1 MPYLYP
7 NNCRFLVELFLQR
20 QRYEHPVS
28 ANVEEHDVII
38 DGEEMNVSST
48 TDTTC
53 TNVTLD
59 PVVESDSR
67 PKQM

>member
-1 MPYLYP
+1 MD
-7 NNCRFLVELFLQR
+7 
-20 QRYEHPVS
+20 
-28 ANVEEHDVII
+28 EHDVVI
-38 DGEEMNVSST
+38 DGEEMNVSSI

-67 PKQM
+67 PNQM

>member
-1 MPYLYP
+1 M
-7 NNCRFLVELFLQR
+7 ELFLYR
-20 QRYEHPVS
+20 QRYEQPDSV
-28 ANVEEHDVII
+28 NVEEHDVII
-38 DGEEMNVSST
+38 DGEEINVSST

-53 TNVTLD
+53 TNAILD